1 MLCVCVC
8 VWCVCVGGVFF
19 RHVEKHMTRDIY
31 PAAVVS
37 FPRLDPAA
45 VSLCL
50 LSDMWRDMV
59 RCG

>member
-1 MLCVCVC
+1 MLCVY
-8 VWCVCVGGVFF
+8 VWGGGGGVFLF
-19 RHVEKHMTRDIY
+19 RHVEKHMTRHIY

-37 FPRLDPAA
+37 FSRLDRA

-50 LSDMWRDMV
+50 LSDMWREMV